1 MRHIVLG
8 SVITYCLLVFASAYA
23 QFDSI
28 GPCKG
33 GGSIANATES
43 PFKGHAHDLLRASDF
58 RSKHGSLTRDQSPW
72 LRDLI
77 GPSAPNKV
85 YRKGEATVVILSTCK
100 PRSCS
105 EDTAVGLYEPGPGNY
120 GVVVT
125 KNKKEVELGH
135 ISPLARE
142 ALACLDQLAAESA
155 KAVDESIRAPER

>member
-8 SVITYCLLVFASAYA
+8 SAITYCLLVSASGYA
-23 QFDSI
+23 QFDSV

-43 PFKGHAHDLLRASDF
+43 PFKGHAHDLLRSADI
-58 RSKHGSLTRDQSPW
+58 RSKHISLTRDQPTW
-72 LRDLI
+72 LKDLM
-77 GPSAPNKV
+77 GPSAPNKM
-85 YRKGEATVVILSTCK
+85 YWKGEATVVILSTCK

-120 GVVVT
+120 GLVVT
-125 KNKKEVELGH
+125 KNKKQVESGH

-142 ALACLDQLAAESA
+142 ALACLDELSAESA
-155 KAVDESIRAPER
+155 KAVDQSIRAPER